1 MIYNVTRGPVI
12 RRENPEISITE
23 VSKLI
28 GEEWRN
34 LTDGQKAPFQKKAD
48 EAKIEY
54 QLKVQKIKAQSN
66 TIPKSSKAPA
76 VQATPAA
83 NLKAAKKT
91 VETSSFSSS
100 SLSSVDSNKG
110 GHSDVD
116 SDHDNQKRQVKKDDK
131 KKKAAEVSSDSSDL

>member
-1 MIYNVTRGPVI
+1 
-12 RRENPEISITE
+12 
-23 VSKLI
+23 
-28 GEEWRN
+28 
-34 LTDGQKAPFQKKAD
+34 
-48 EAKIEY
+48 
-54 QLKVQKIKAQSN
+54 LKVQKIKAQSN

-83 NLKAAKKT
+83 NLKAAKKP

-116 SDHDNQKRQVKKDDK
+116 SDHDN
-131 KKKAAEVSSDSSDL
+131 